1 VRAGPIEGE
10 GRHERI
16 LLEEWTRGEGGFKNS
31 SVGDSSEGGG
41 GQVVEGRCEEGND
54 LLRALLARRGGTGK
68 ERTTAMTGHCKE
80 AR

>member
-10 GRHERI
+10 GRRERI

-31 SVGDSSEGGG
+31 SAGDSSVGGG
-41 GQVVEGRCEEGND
+41 GQVVEGRCEEGSGS
-54 LLRALLARRGGTGK
+54 LRALLARRGGTGK
-68 ERTTAMTGHCKE
+68 ERMAAMTGHYKE